1 MDRASLEE
9 MLRRGL
15 SLAEIGSR
23 LNRHETTVAYWVQK
37 HGLEAAHRDQHAAR
51 GALARD
57 ELEAFVNAGLSIA
70 QIGLAVDRSKATVRH
85 WLVRYGLKTRGIAGS
100 RRPEHTRAA
109 AAAKEA
115 GLATLEMDCPQHGVT
130 QFALGAR
137 GYYRC
142 KRCRSEA
149 VARRRRKVKAMLV
162 AEAGGACCICGYNR
176 TMRALHFHHLDP
188 SQKRH
193 EINAKGVAIALAKL
207 RVEAHK
213 CVLLCS
219 NCHAEVEAGLV
230 SVPARPPHN
239 YPSGVAQSGVT
250 QLAECG
256 AVNAD
261 VVGSSPTP
269 GVLVRADRRRPYADS
284 SLPA

>member
-1 MDRASLEE
+1 MDRVSLES
-9 MLRRGL
+9 MLERGL
-15 SLAEIGSR
+15 SLAEIGAR
-23 LNRHETTVAYWVQK
+23 VGRHESTVAYWVK
-37 HGLEAAHRDQHAAR
+37 KYGLEAVHRGQHAAR
-51 GALARD
+51 GVLVRD
-57 ELEAFVNAGLSIA
+57 ELEAFVDAGLSLA
-70 QIGLAVDRSKATVRH
+70 QIAEAVDRSKATVRH
-85 WLVRYGLKTRGIAGS
+85 WLQRYGLKTNGIPGS
-100 RRPEHTRAA
+100 PRAEHTRAA
-109 AAAKEA
+109 KRAREA
-115 GLATLEMDCPQHGVT
+115 GLASVSMDCPRHGST
-130 QFALGAR
+130 EFSLGAR

-149 VARRRRKVKAMLV
+149 VARRRRKVKAILV

-188 SQKRH
+188 SEKRH

-230 SVPARPPHN
+230 SVPSAHCTST
-239 YPSGVAQSGVT
+239 PSGVAQSGVT

-269 GVLVRADRRRPYADS
+269 GAPAAPLPSYAAASRAA
-284 SLPA
+284 